1 MGKSL
6 ESSKGS
12 TWALFLTAH
21 AVLVE
26 QIEQRLAAAELPS
39 LAWYDVL
46 WALERAGDRRLRMSE
61 LADMT
66 VITRSNLTRLVD
78 RLEDAGLVERVRSKE
93 DRRGAFAVINAEG
106 RALRKKMWPVYAA
119 AIKDLFEDHI
129 TEREAAQIREP
140 LERMLASVR
149 PADDEA

>member
-12 TWALFLTAH
+12 AWALFLTAH

-26 QIEQRLAAAELPS
+26 QIELRLAAAQLPS

-78 RLEDAGLVERVRSKE
+78 RLEEAGLVERVRSKE
-93 DRRGAFAVINAEG
+93 DRRGAFAVVTAEG

-119 AIKDLFEDHI
+119 AIKELFEDHI
-129 TEREAAQIREP
+129 TEREAAQLREP
-140 LERMLASVR
+140 LERMLAAIR